1 MSAGTGKGGKG
12 RKGGADIDALRGE
25 IDALDGRLLEA
36 LNRRA
41 ALARRIGELKAGAP
55 AYRPEREAQILRR
68 LAAANPGPLANE
80 RIAAVFR
87 EVISSCR
94 ALEQALRVA
103 YLGPAGTFSEMAA
116 LKQFGRAVE
125 TLPFATFDEVFRAAE
140 TGGADFA
147 VVPVENSTEGAVG
160 RSLDLLLQTPLRI
173 CGEIRLRVH
182 QNLMRKA
189 SGNKTGTKGV
199 KRVYSHAQSLG
210 QCQRWLA
217 QHLPQA
223 ERVPVSSNAE
233 AARLAAKE
241 PSACAI
247 GPQIAAER
255 YGLALLAARIE
266 DEPNNITR
274 FLALGAIDP
283 GPTGRD
289 ATSIVMSAPNRPG
302 AVHAL
307 LSPLAKHGVSMS
319 RFESRPTRVGQWEY
333 YFYADLIGHRS
344 DAPVGAALAEL
355 QKLAPFLKVLG
366 SYPVAD

>member
-1 MSAGTGKGGKG
+1 MS
-12 RKGGADIDALRGE
+12 RKAEGEADIAALRGE
-25 IDALDGRLLEA
+25 IDALDDRLLESI
-36 LNRRA
+36 NRRA

-55 AYRPEREAQILRR
+55 AYRPEREAAILRR
-68 LAAANPGPLANE
+68 MAAANRGPLASE
-80 RIAAVFR
+80 RIAGVFR
-87 EVISSCR
+87 EVISACR
-94 ALEQALRVA
+94 ALEQSIRVA

-116 LKQFGRAVE
+116 LKQFGHAVQ
-125 TLPFATFDEVFRAAE
+125 TLPFASFDEVFRAAE
-140 TGGADFA
+140 TGEADFA

-182 QNLMRKA
+182 QNLMRKSA
-189 SGNKTGTKGV
+189 DTKGV

-210 QCQRWLA
+210 QCQHWLA
-217 QHLPQA
+217 QHLPDA

-241 PSACAI
+241 ATACAI
-247 GPQIAAER
+247 GPEIAAAR
-255 YGLALLAARIE
+255 YGLKLLAANIE

-289 ATSIVMSAPNRPG
+289 ATSIVMSAPNQPG

-307 LSPLAKHGVSMS
+307 LSPIAKHGVSMS
-319 RFESRPTRVGQWEY
+319 RLESRPTRVGQWEY

-344 DAPVGAALAEL
+344 DAPVAAALAEL
-355 QKLAPFLKVLG
+355 EKLAPFLKVLG